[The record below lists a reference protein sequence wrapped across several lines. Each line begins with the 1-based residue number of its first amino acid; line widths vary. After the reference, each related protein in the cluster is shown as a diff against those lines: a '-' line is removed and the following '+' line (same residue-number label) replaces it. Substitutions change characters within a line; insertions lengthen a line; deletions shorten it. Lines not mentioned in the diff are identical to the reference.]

1 MASPRAHDAVATEL
15 DVGLL
20 KSEIRKTY
28 ASVSAE
34 PDRDFIFPT
43 GRSWAEELGYPVE
56 LRDVPDAAVE
66 SFAGVAN
73 PWQLGR
79 LKPGER
85 VLDLG
90 SGAGT
95 DSLIAARMV
104 GAEGRVTGIDMTPE
118 MLAKARTAAA
128 QMGTSNVEFVEA
140 EAEHLPF
147 PSESFD
153 VVVSNGVIDLI
164 PDKDAVFGELF
175 RVLVPGGRLQIAD
188 VTIQN
193 PVSEDG
199 RRKIDL
205 WTG

>member
-1 MASPRAHDAVATEL
+1 VAGALTE
-15 DVGLL
+15 
-20 KSEIRKTY
+20 
-28 ASVSAE
+28 
-34 PDRDFIFPT
+34 RDFVAKLERAGFGAIEVLQRDPT
-43 GRSWAEELGYPVE
+43 SIDDCELYPLFDDE
-56 LRDVPDAAVE
+56 LLALMR
-66 SFAGVAN
+66 
-73 PWQLGR
+73 R
-79 LKPGER
+79 LIR
-85 VLDLG
+85 
-90 SGAGT
+90 
-95 DSLIAARMV
+95 
-104 GAEGRVTGIDMTPE
+104 PE
-118 MLAKARTAAA
+118 
-128 QMGTSNVEFVEA
+128 MGTSNVEFVEA